1 MQVGG
6 VPAVL
11 KYLLQKGFLH
21 GDCLTV
27 TGTALC
33 NGFLGAWGG
42 GASFRACMCSRP
54 LSDTLYLLMLCNLE
68 CCGSAFDTPLH
79 CYRLIIF

>member
-1 MQVGG
+1 MGCCVQVGG

-27 TGTALC
+27 TGKQSRSQPSC
-33 NGFLGAWGG
+33 CLGHWGV
-42 GASFRACMCSRP
+42 S
-54 LSDTLYLLMLCNLE
+54 
-68 CCGSAFDTPLH
+68 LH
-79 CYRLIIF
+79 VDEVVI